1 MKVLIISDA
10 SSVGAKDA
18 SALAEIRHALESEA
32 HDVDIVRVDPTL
44 SDDFAAKAAALLSGA
59 DVVVFG
65 NGDQTSK
72 GFVEKMLMLSDG
84 VQAERDALQA
94 DNDDLRAH
102 NDSLTSDNAGL
113 RASNDEL
120 TRDNASLQ
128 ASNDTYVRINSSLQ
142 EDNDE
147 LRASNAGLTKDND
160 ELRASNDTYA
170 RINSSLVESNEG
182 LTRDNAALKESN
194 DGYVRDNAALQAHN
208 DSLTSDNAGLR
219 ASNDELTRDNASLQA
234 SNDTYARINSSLQ
247 EFNEN
252 LTRDNE
258 SLTRDNESLTRD
270 NDALRASNS
279 GLAHDNDALTAG
291 NDALR
296 ADNSALLA
304 DNDELRHDSRED
316 ALTHIMNRR
325 GYEQDWPQFMLD
337 HPTFILISVDIN
349 DFKLFNDLFGHHIGD
364 QLLMSLANEFRALV
378 PKDALVARSG
388 GDEFVL
394 LVPGPDEAWMQE
406 ADGFFNSTHSFEFE
420 GMTYTYMLS
429 GGFAAY
435 PEQTDSFATLTRM
448 ADSAL
453 YHAKMLAKDKFFK
466 YTPEMEND
474 FRVTLGFIAR
484 SLAATAPGA
493 MLVFKSEG
501 DHEILFANDLC
512 AELFGYPSVA
522 EFLGANQGL
531 SRLVCPEDRDRFD
544 RSLTEQAAHPDA
556 RRQSSATY
564 RLMSRDG
571 SVRTVLAVERMSEND
586 RFGRVFHAVFFD
598 PETIGEGLGFI
609 GD

>member
-1 MKVLIISDA
+1 MKVLMISDA
-10 SSVGAKDA
+10 SSSGAEDA
-18 SALAEIRHALESEA
+18 PALAEVRHALESEA

-44 SDDFAAKAAALLSGA
+44 SDDFATKAAALLSGA

-65 NGDQTSK
+65 NGDQASK

-102 NDSLTSDNAGL
+102 NDSLNSDNAGL

-142 EDNDE
+142 E
-147 LRASNAGLTKDND
+147 
-160 ELRASNDTYA
+160 
-170 RINSSLVESNEG
+170 
-182 LTRDNAALKESN
+182 
-194 DGYVRDNAALQAHN
+194 
-208 DSLTSDNAGLR
+208 
-219 ASNDELTRDNASLQA
+219 
-234 SNDTYARINSSLQ
+234 
-247 EFNEN
+247 FNES
-252 LTRDNE
+252 LARDNE
-258 SLTRDNESLTRD
+258 SLTRNNESLTRD

-279 GLAHDNDALTAG
+279 GLTRDNDALTAG

-296 ADNSALLA
+296 ADNTALLA
-304 DNDELRHDSRED
+304 DNDTLSHDSRED

-337 HPTFILISVDIN
+337 HPSFILISVDIN

-474 FRVTLGFIAR
+474 FRVTLGFNAR

-531 SRLVCPEDRDRFD
+531 FCLVCPEDRDRLD
-544 RSLTEQAAHPDA
+544 HHLAERAAHPDA
-556 RRQSSATY
+556 CQASSASY
-564 RLMSRDG
+564 RVMGRDG
-571 SVRTVLAVERMSEND
+571 SSHTVLAVERMTENE
-586 RFGRVFHAVFFD
+586 RFGRVFHTIFFD
-598 PETIGEGLGFI
+598 PETIGEGLRPLGA
-609 GD
+609 

>member
-1 MKVLIISDA
+1 MKVLMISDA
-10 SSVGAKDA
+10 SSSGAEDA
-18 SALAEIRHALESEA
+18 PALAEVRHALESEA

-44 SDDFAAKAAALLSGA
+44 SDDFATKAAALLSGA

-65 NGDQTSK
+65 NGDQASK

-94 DNDDLRAH
+94 DNDDLRAHNDSLNSDNAGLRASNDELTRDNASLQASNDTYVRINSSLQEDNDELRAGNDALTRDNAALKESNDGYARDNAALQAH

-142 EDNDE
+142 E
-147 LRASNAGLTKDND
+147 
-160 ELRASNDTYA
+160 
-170 RINSSLVESNEG
+170 
-182 LTRDNAALKESN
+182 
-194 DGYVRDNAALQAHN
+194 
-208 DSLTSDNAGLR
+208 
-219 ASNDELTRDNASLQA
+219 
-234 SNDTYARINSSLQ
+234 
-247 EFNEN
+247 FNES
-252 LTRDNE
+252 LARDNE
-258 SLTRDNESLTRD
+258 SLTRNNESLTRD

-279 GLAHDNDALTAG
+279 GLTRDNDALTAG

-296 ADNSALLA
+296 ADNTALLA
-304 DNDELRHDSRED
+304 DNDTLSHDSRED

-337 HPTFILISVDIN
+337 HPSFILISVDIN

-378 PKDALVARSG
+378 PKDALVARSS

-420 GMTYTYMLS
+420 DMTYTYMLS

-474 FRVTLGFIAR
+474 FRVTLGFNAR

-522 EFLGANQGL
+522 EFLGAGQGL
-531 SRLVCPEDRDRFD
+531 SLLVHPEDRDRLD
-544 RSLTEQAAHPDA
+544 RHLTERAANPDA
-556 RRQSSATY
+556 CQQSSASY
-564 RLMSRDG
+564 RVMSQDG
-571 SVRTVLAVERMSEND
+571 SSHTVLAVERMTENE
-586 RFGRVFHAVFFD
+586 RFGRVFHTIFFD
-598 PETIGEGLGFI
+598 PETIGEGLRPLGA
-609 GD
+609 

>member
-10 SSVGAKDA
+10 SSVGTKDA

-258 SLTRDNESLTRD
+258 SLTRDN
-270 NDALRASNS
+270 DALRASNS

-364 QLLMSLANEFRALV
+364 QLLVSLANEFRALI

-394 LVPGPDEAWMQE
+394 LVPSPDEAWMQE

>member
-10 SSVGAKDA
+10 SSVGTKDA

-84 VQAERDALQA
+84 VQAERDAL
-94 DNDDLRAH
+94 
-102 NDSLTSDNAGL
+102 
-113 RASNDEL
+113 
-120 TRDNASLQ
+120 
-128 ASNDTYVRINSSLQ
+128 
-142 EDNDE
+142 
-147 LRASNAGLTKDND
+147 
-160 ELRASNDTYA
+160 
-170 RINSSLVESNEG
+170 
-182 LTRDNAALKESN
+182 
-194 DGYVRDNAALQAHN
+194 
-208 DSLTSDNAGLR
+208 
-219 ASNDELTRDNASLQA
+219 
-234 SNDTYARINSSLQ
+234 
-247 EFNEN
+247 
-252 LTRDNE
+252 
-258 SLTRDNESLTRD
+258 
-270 NDALRASNS
+270 
-279 GLAHDNDALTAG
+279 
-291 NDALR
+291 
-296 ADNSALLA
+296 
-304 DNDELRHDSRED
+304 
-316 ALTHIMNRR
+316 THIMNRR

-364 QLLMSLANEFRALV
+364 QLLVSLANEFRALI

-474 FRVTLGFIAR
+474 FRVTLGFNAR

-512 AELFGYPSVA
+512 AELFGYPPVA

-531 SRLVCPEDRDRFD
+531 SCLVCPEDRDRFD